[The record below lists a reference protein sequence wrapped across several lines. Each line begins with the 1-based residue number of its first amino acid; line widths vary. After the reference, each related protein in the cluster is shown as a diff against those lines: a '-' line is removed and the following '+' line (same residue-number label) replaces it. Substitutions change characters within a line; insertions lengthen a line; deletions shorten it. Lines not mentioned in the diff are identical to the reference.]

1 MSQVMG
7 DWRSGSATALQ
18 AVGRG
23 FKSLIA
29 HHEFLDQASP
39 PGLFLSLP
47 REFLKA
53 LLHFHD

>member
-1 MSQVMG
+1 MDG
-7 DWRSGSATALQ
+7 WRSGSATALQ

-29 HHEFLDQASP
+29 HHEFSDQASP